1 MKSILAFGV
10 LTAVLTFCNL
20 SEKLRQASQSE
31 PPSYNSSAPA
41 NRTASKPAL
50 DKDALKNSLLKIEN
64 DLTEAAM
71 NGDITMIAKNTTD
84 DFELT
89 GADGKVQNKNQ
100 ALQDVKREKN
110 IRGWAITDAE
120 LVSASE
126 TEAVLRYVLNVTL
139 KTGQSGRAKVTD
151 SFVKQNGNWLIQ
163 SEQQTVIK

>member
-20 SEKLRQASQSE
+20 SENLRQASQSE
-31 PPSYNSSAPA
+31 PPCSNSSAPA
-41 NRTASKPAL
+41 NRNASKPAL

-120 LVSASE
+120 LVSAGE

-163 SEQQTVIK
+163 SEQQTLIK

>member
-10 LTAVLTFCNL
+10 LAAVLAFCNL
-20 SEKLRQASQSE
+20 SEKLKQSSE
-31 PPSYNSSAPA
+31 TTSSGPSKPPAANQSAP
-41 NRTASKPAL
+41 RPAL
-50 DKDALKNSLLKIEN
+50 DRESLKRELLTIEN

-71 NGDITMIAKNTTD
+71 NGDITMLAKNTTD

-110 IRGWAITDAE
+110 IRGWAITDGE
-120 LVSASE
+120 LVSA
-126 TEAVLRYVLNVTL
+126 TEDAAVLRYVLNVTL

-151 SFVKQNGNWLIQ
+151 TFVKRDGKWLIQ
-163 SEQQTVIK
+163 SEQQTLIK